1 MGKLDQE
8 SEFESMMD
16 KIFDVLF
23 LIDIILTF
31 KAAILTDDYLLIDD
45 KKIIASIYLKG
56 WFTVDVLS
64 CIPYGNIGKIFLTT
78 KEST

>member
-1 MGKLDQE
+1 MGKPSHD
-8 SEFESMMD
+8 SGFETWMD
-16 KIFDVLF
+16 NIFDVLF
-23 LIDIILTF
+23 FIDIILTF

-45 KKIIASIYLKG
+45 KKQIASIYLKG

-78 KEST
+78 KES